1 MKKILKVILS
11 SLPLIALL
19 ACENSKSSSL
29 SKLESSSKEESSI
42 IEESKSSEF
51 DSSISEA
58 ITSSSMA
65 TSSSS
70 LEEVISSSSPSSSSV
85 ESSEVIIKT
94 YTVTWTNF
102 DGTVLKTDTDVIEGS
117 TPSFDGADPAREN
130 DDTYSYTF
138 TGWTPNIEPVS
149 KDITYTATYSSSEL
163 PHYYEVRFLN
173 YDYSVLYET
182 YVLEGTDAVY
192 SGETPTREEDDE
204 FSYEFDGWDED
215 ISNITHDMTTMAV
228 YKYTAKEDWGEIIWF

>member
-19 ACENSKSSSL
+19 ACENSKPSSL
-29 SKLESSSKEESSI
+29 SILESKEEESSI

-51 DSSISEA
+51 DSSISDS

-117 TPSFDGADPAREN
+117 TPNYEGEEPTREN
-130 DDTYSYTF
+130 DDTYSYVF
-138 TGWTPNIEPVS
+138 SRWSPNIEPVS

-215 ISNITHDMTTMAV
+215 ISNVTHDMTTMAV
-228 YKYTAKEDWGEIIWF
+228 YKYIAKENWGPIIWF

>member
-1 MKKILKVILS
+1 MKRILKVILS
-11 SLPLIALL
+11 SFPIIALL
-19 ACENSKSSSL
+19 ACENSKPSSTSVLASSSN
-29 SKLESSSKEESSI
+29 EESI
-42 IEESKSSEF
+42 ITESKSSEF
-51 DSSISEA
+51 DSSEEIPSSSIEV
-58 ITSSSMA
+58 IVSSTSSS
-65 TSSSS
+65 
-70 LEEVISSSSPSSSSV
+70 EPIV
-85 ESSEVIIKT
+85 KT
-94 YTVTWTNF
+94 FTVTWTNY
-102 DGTVLKTDTDVIEGS
+102 DGTVLKTDTDVLEGS
-117 TPSFDGADPAREN
+117 TPVFTGEDPTREN

-182 YVLEGTDAVY
+182 YVLEGEDAVY

-215 ISNITHDMTTMAV
+215 ISNVTHDMTTMAV
-228 YKYTAKEDWGEIIWF
+228 FKEIAKINWGPIIWS

>member
-1 MKKILKVILS
+1 MKRILKVILS

-19 ACENSKSSSL
+19 ACENSKPSSTSI
-29 SKLESSSKEESSI
+29 LESSSNEESI
-42 IEESKSSEF
+42 ITESKSSEF
-51 DSSISEA
+51 DSSISES
-58 ITSSSMA
+58 ITSSEEIPSSSIEVIVSS
-65 TSSSS
+65 TSSS
-70 LEEVISSSSPSSSSV
+70 EPVV
-85 ESSEVIIKT
+85 KT
-94 YTVTWTNF
+94 FTVTWTNY
-102 DGTVLKTDTDVIEGS
+102 DGTVLKTDTDVLEGS
-117 TPSFDGADPAREN
+117 TPSFNGEDPTREN

-149 KDITYTATYSSSEL
+149 KDITYIATYSSSEL

-182 YVLEGTDAVY
+182 YVLEGEDAVY

-215 ISNITHDMTTMAV
+215 ISNVTHDMTTMAV
-228 YKYTAKEDWGEIIWF
+228 YKYIAKENWGPIIWF